1 MKIKELILQGIKRF
15 KEPVKFQLQDGLNIF
30 YGSNEKGKTTVSDA
44 IFFLLSLTQDKDQ
57 KTNLKSQTSKDIRL
71 GVTFQ
76 EGPDTFRLLMDVASD
91 AVLLSKYNQEG
102 KKFDTVSKD
111 VNEIKD
117 FLRRDLLFK
126 PLEQYKALYML
137 NSYALLNPYTQGP
150 VRENESPEPFT
161 LESSPEDF
169 LGQKPGQFDDFGPAS
184 FGSDENVQQDNM
196 TKEEIQTQI
205 AKLENDLKLSA
216 GAAAQQDKLDQLES
230 RLTDIQNKLNTIKT
244 CAIESDAMEKQV
256 NELNKFSDLPEDI
269 EKKVDEYVQ
278 FEARMKKEIENIE
291 RQRSQYTEINV
302 TIPPF
307 YRDKLFIAGGAVSFL
322 FIVVPILLSIFLG
335 SWGIYL
341 SAGIFAGLGMMVY
354 ALWNDANKRS
364 GIKKM
369 QSTVS
374 ALEKQIKEQRKKY
387 EIEGSVI
394 MSIITSMN
402 LESPLTL
409 KEGLK
414 KYREVLD
421 QFASAKKK
429 YNESVTEANPELLKK
444 QEEQVKSEIENV
456 QEQLRAMTGSGMDQ
470 YAITQEIE
478 SFKKRL
484 KEKDADF
491 APQKKEPVIRKSSQ
505 QKHADTQ
512 AAPVPL
518 YTKYLTTMAELIG
531 DSRERIVSLVSTK
544 ASSYFSTLTKGA
556 FQEISLPGN
565 KIALIQSSGKELAF
579 DNLSG
584 SAKEK
589 CMFSIFLSMIELA
602 AEKWPWPVVMDE
614 PFAII
619 DESNRQSAY
628 TIIKSFSKETQV
640 LLLTKDGSIKPLA
653 DAFITL

>member
-15 KEPVKFQLQDGLNIF
+15 KEPVKFQLHDGLNVF

-44 IFFLLSLTQDKDQ
+44 LFFLLSLTQDKDQ
-57 KTNLKSQTSKDIRL
+57 KAYLKSQTSKDIRL

-76 EGPDTFRLLMDVASD
+76 EGPDTYRLLMDVASD

-111 VNEIKD
+111 VHEIKD

-126 PLEQYKALYML
+126 PLEQYKSLYML
-137 NSYALLNPYTQGP
+137 DSYALLNPYSQGS
-150 VRENESPEPFT
+150 VQENESPAPFT

-169 LGQKPGQFDDFGPAS
+169 LGQKRGQFDDFGPAS

-196 TKEEIQTQI
+196 TKEEMQSQI
-205 AKLENDLKLSA
+205 AKLENELTLSA

-244 CAIESDAMEKQV
+244 CAIESEAMEKQV

-307 YRDKLFIAGGAVSFL
+307 YRDKLFITGGAVSFM

-394 MSIITSMN
+394 MSITTSMN

-429 YNESVTEANPELLKK
+429 YNESVAEANPELLKK

-470 YAITQEIE
+470 YAITQEID
-478 SFKKRL
+478 SLKKRL
-484 KEKDADF
+484 KEEDADF
-491 APQKKEPVIRKSSQ
+491 APQKKEPVMRKSSQ
-505 QKHADTQ
+505 QKHTETK
-512 AAPVPL
+512 AAPAHL
-518 YTKYLTTMAELIG
+518 YTKYLTTITELIG

-544 ASSYFSTLTKGA
+544 AGSYFSTLTKGA
-556 FQEISLPGN
+556 FQEISLSGN
-565 KIALIQSSGKELAF
+565 RIALIQSSGTEIAF

-614 PFAII
+614 PFAIL
-619 DESNRQSAY
+619 DDANRQSVY

-640 LLLTKDGSIKPLA
+640 LLLTKDPSIKPLA
-653 DAFITL
+653 DSFITL